1 MIVKAAALS
10 LSAPNEIKTIVPIS
24 SNGPQPPEVDGT
36 IPLKLAKTPKK
47 TKLEQQRQSK
57 NKKKTKQKQHSFSL
71 VLS

>member
-47 TKLEQQRQSK
+47 TIARKVLFK
-57 NKKKTKQKQHSFSL
+57 FS
-71 VLS
+71 SI

>member
-47 TKLEQQRQSK
+47 TMK
-57 NKKKTKQKQHSFSL
+57 NVEKKTKKDL
-71 VLS
+71 ENLKKT

>member
-10 LSAPNEIKTIVPIS
+10 LSAPNEIKTIVPIN

-47 TKLEQQRQSK
+47 TNLEQKRTKIVKK
-57 NKKKTKQKQHSFSL
+57 NKKQHVRQCS
-71 VLS
+71 

>member
-1 MIVKAAALS
+1 MDYNCECRALS

-47 TKLEQQRQSK
+47 LLLEKYYLNLVQFEFLQY
-57 NKKKTKQKQHSFSL
+57 KTLKIL
-71 VLS
+71 